1 MVRSVNGVAPERAAA
16 LGSALRLEYLT
27 LGWNVAEA
35 AVGIAAGLVA
45 GSTALVG
52 FGGDSVVES
61 LSGAILMW
69 RLSVE
74 RRGSAAGRA
83 ESVERRARRM
93 VAVSMWVLAVYVAS
107 QSLVGLLAGEAA
119 EASPV
124 GIGLAVASLATM
136 WLLAR
141 AKRARA
147 RDLHSHALEADAAQT
162 EICWQLSALLL
173 VGLGL
178 NAAFGWWWADGVAAV
193 GMAGLIANEGRL
205 AWRERDCC

>member
-1 MVRSVNGVAPERAAA
+1 MKLAIADRAAV
-16 LGSALRLEYLT
+16 LRSALRLECLT
-27 LGWNVAEA
+27 VGWNVAEA
-35 AVGIAAGLVA
+35 AVGLAAGVVA

-61 LSGAILMW
+61 LSGAVLIW

-74 RRGSAAGRA
+74 RRGVEAVRGEA
-83 ESVERRARRM
+83 VERRARRL
-93 VAVSMWVLAVYVAS
+93 VAISMWVLALYVAA
-107 QSLVGLLAGEAA
+107 QSVAGLVAGDDP

-147 RDLHSHALEADAAQT
+147 RDLHSHALEADAVQT
-162 EICWQLSALLL
+162 RICWQLSAVLLA
-173 VGLGL
+173 GLAL
-178 NAAFGWWWADGVAAV
+178 NAAFGWWWADGVSAL
-193 GMAGLIANEGRL
+193 GMAVLIASEGRE
-205 AWRERDCC
+205 AWREHDCC

>member
-1 MVRSVNGVAPERAAA
+1 MTHAERAAA

-35 AVGIAAGLVA
+35 VVGIAAGVLA

-61 LSGAILMW
+61 LSGAVLIW
-69 RLSVE
+69 RLASE
-74 RRGSAAGRA
+74 RRPGGAERA
-83 ESVERRARRM
+83 EAVERRARRG
-93 VAVSMWVLAVYVAS
+93 VAASLWVLAAYVAA
-107 QSLVGLLAGEAA
+107 QAIYGLVAGAEP

-124 GIGLAVASLATM
+124 GLGLAVASLCAM

-141 AKRARA
+141 AKRRRA
-147 RDLHSHALEADAAQT
+147 RELHSHALEADAVQT
-162 EICWQLSALLL
+162 ELCWRLSAVLL

-178 NAAFGWWWADGVAAV
+178 NAALGWWWADSAA
-193 GMAGLIANEGRL
+193 ALALSGLIAYEGRE
-205 AWRERDCC
+205 AWEDKDCC

>member
-1 MVRSVNGVAPERAAA
+1 MSTTLAGRPAA

-35 AVGIAAGLVA
+35 AVGITAGVMA

-61 LSGAILMW
+61 LSGAILIW

-74 RRGSAAGRA
+74 LRGAGAARA
-83 ESVERRARRM
+83 QVVERRARRL
-93 VAVSMWVLAVYVAS
+93 VAASMWLLALYVVA
-107 QSLVGLLAGEAA
+107 QSIADLVGRQAP

-141 AKRARA
+141 AKWGLAHV
-147 RDLHSHALEADAAQT
+147 LHSHALEADSVQT
-162 EICWQLSALLL
+162 RICWQLSAILLTGL
-173 VGLGL
+173 VL
-178 NAAFGWWWADGVAAV
+178 NAAFGWWWADGVAAL
-193 GMAGLIANEGRL
+193 GMAGLIAREGWE